1 MLIKNL
7 YIKSFLPALIFSF
20 CILEMSLGLT
30 IEFYTVWGFYFYFI
44 WSIFNIN
51 SKYIYT
57 SSSLSGNNYLLF
69 LYFLSCLIYVVHHL
83 SGNQLYDHSTA
94 ESFNILWWS
103 VFGAILIFQ
112 VRQGVV
118 DYEIFTNYVRKIVF
132 FGCVI
137 AAALGLIKYYNIL
150 SGNFISSYY
159 HNDSLLIGSSLNS
172 DYNVYS
178 FGLSIGAL
186 LSLDLFTNDLSKK
199 HFKTLYILAIGVIV
213 LSILLSGSRRGVLMS
228 GFIIYFLLNI
238 KLIKNAKKQSELVLS
253 FFIPIILILLI
264 NTYWETISFFLLDSD
279 LLDQSISRVLTLKDE
294 LEGENERTN
303 RFLWS
308 FDVFINRN
316 FLEAFFGGGFDY
328 LRLMGIAFSGET
340 EDNPHNY
347 LLSSLLYGGII
358 GFVLMIFLTFELI
371 FTSFKY
377 HRIWYP
383 IILLLIFFNLTSS
396 NSLFSSRIFPTLLL
410 LMSLKFISN
419 KNRNNLDL

>member
-7 YIKSFLPALIFSF
+7 YFKSFLPALIFSF
-20 CILEMSLGLT
+20 CFLEMSFGLF
-30 IEFYTVWGFYFYFI
+30 IKFHSVWLFYLYFI

-51 SKYIYT
+51 SKYRHT
-57 SSSLSGNNYLLF
+57 SSSLSGNTYLVF
-69 LYFLSCLIYVVHHL
+69 LYFLSCLIYVIHHL

-94 ESFNILWWS
+94 DSFNILWWS
-103 VFGAILIFQ
+103 AFGAILIFQ

-118 DYEIFTNYVRKIVF
+118 DYEIFTNYVRKTVF

-137 AAALGLIKYYNIL
+137 AAVLGLIKYYNIL

-159 HNDSLLIGSSLNS
+159 HNDILLIGSSLS
-172 DYNVYS
+172 LDYNLYS

-186 LSLDLFTNDLSKK
+186 LSLDLFTSDLSKK
-199 HFKTLYILAIGVIV
+199 HFKILYILAIGVIV

-228 GFIIYFLLNI
+228 GFIIYCLVNI
-238 KLIKNAKKQSELVLS
+238 KLFKNARKQSELVLS

-264 NTYWETISFFLLDSD
+264 NIYWEKISIFLLDSD
-279 LLDQSISRVLTLKDE
+279 LLDQSISRVLTLKEE
-294 LEGENERTN
+294 LESEDDRSI
-303 RFLWS
+303 RFIWS
-308 FDVFINRN
+308 FDVLTQRN
-316 FLEAFFGGGFDY
+316 GLEVFFGGGFDY
-328 LRLMGIAFSGET
+328 LRLMGIAFSSET

-358 GFVLMIFLTFELI
+358 SFFLMILLTFELI

-396 NSLFSSRIFPTLLL
+396 NSLFSLRLFPTLLL

-419 KNRNNLDL
+419 TNSNKLDL